1 MADSSEPAA
10 RGTWCDVRRIG
21 DELWFAGAVD
31 ESNADDL
38 AARAVAEIRTGTV
51 CLDLSQVRFFG
62 VAGTRMVFAAR
73 AAAAALDGHV
83 RVVCSREVM
92 RTLELCRL
100 TGVDGLR
107 LSPVPRSRDGGDT
120 RHLPDREA

>member
-10 RGTWCDVRRIG
+10 RRLHCDVQRIG
-21 DELWFAGAVD
+21 DELWFSGEVD
-31 ESNADDL
+31 ESNADEL
-38 AARAVAEIRTGTV
+38 TARAVAEIRAGTV

-62 VAGTRMVFAAR
+62 AAGTRMMFAAR
-73 AAAAALDGHV
+73 AAAAALDGQV

-100 TGVDGLR
+100 TAVDGLLLR
-107 LSPVPRSRDGGDT
+107 PVPRTRDT
-120 RHLPDREA
+120 T